1 MWGLGWQ
8 QMSGK
13 RTSRLNDN
21 LIVYYLTEGG
31 EGERKRERGGKKAID
46 IVDIEHLC
54 TFG

>member
-1 MWGLGWQ
+1 
-8 QMSGK
+8 MSGK

-31 EGERKRERGGKKAID
+31 EGGRKRERERERRGKKAID

>member
-1 MWGLGWQ
+1 
-8 QMSGK
+8 MSGK

-31 EGERKRERGGKKAID
+31 EGERKRERERRGKKAID